1 MRAMETLSGSSVGD
15 NSRRGD
21 AEPSAL
27 TRYLQTLRGH
37 IKLIIACVIVTLL
50 AAGAYVKL
58 APRTYTADAMML
70 INPASSQDTVLFS
83 LPVLHSSGDPTQDVL
98 TASALITSQE
108 VAQATVKSLHLH
120 ESAST
125 LLGKIQAVPL
135 DQSNIISVEA
145 TDSTPQGAQRIA
157 NEFARQ
163 AVVVR
168 TARLHQ
174 AIATVIPGLKT
185 SVSRLPA
192 SQRNGTGSLGD
203 QLTQLEQLQ
212 SSSDPTISVSSQ
224 ALLPL
229 SPTSPRTTLS
239 LAAGL
244 LAGLLIGIGAAFAI
258 GALDP
263 RVQREEQLYERFP
276 RIPVLARVPD
286 NHVPAET
293 GPLTPADL
301 PPTSFDQYR
310 LLRAVLTARHPAPQA
325 FLMTGSA
332 PAEGKT
338 TSAINLSAV
347 LAKAG
352 ANVILIDA
360 DLRRPSI
367 ATTLGMTRG
376 PWIEDV
382 LSGTVSLSRA
392 LSATKIGTESVLVL
406 PANGNSGYRAE
417 RLSLGTARSLVSE
430 AKRLADYVVI
440 DSPPLTAVIEA
451 LPFAQAAD
459 DVLVAV
465 RMGHSRMSNI
475 AKLFELLGHQ
485 RITPTGIVLIGA
497 REREMISYHYQETPI
512 ESSWVDPDKRDELI
526 TPPLPSGPSR
536 SS

>member
-1 MRAMETLSGSSVGD
+1 MPAMETFNGSSAGD

-21 AEPSAL
+21 TEPSAL
-27 TRYLQTLRGH
+27 KRYLETLRGH
-37 IKLIIACVIVTLL
+37 VKLIAACVIVTLL

-98 TASALITSQE
+98 TASALITTQK
-108 VAQATVKSLHLH
+108 VAQATVTALHLH
-120 ESAST
+120 ESASS
-125 LLGKIQAVPL
+125 LLGQVTAVPL
-135 DQSNIISVEA
+135 DQSNIISVQA

-157 NEFARQ
+157 NEFAQQ
-163 AVVVR
+163 AVAVR
-168 TARLHQ
+168 TQQLHQ
-174 AIATVIPGLKT
+174 SITTILPGLKT
-185 SVSRLPA
+185 SVERLPA
-192 SQRNGTGSLGD
+192 TQRNGTGTLGD
-203 QLTQLEQLQ
+203 QLTQLEQLLNTN
-212 SSSDPTISVSSQ
+212 DPTISVSSL
-224 ALLPL
+224 ASLPL

-244 LAGLLIGIGAAFAI
+244 IAGLLIGIGAAFAF

-263 RVQREEQLYERFP
+263 RVQREEQLYERFIG
-276 RIPVLARVPD
+276 IPVLARVPD

-310 LLRAVLTARHPAPQA
+310 LLRAVLTARQPAPQA

-338 TSAINLSAV
+338 TSAINLAAV

-367 ATTLGMTRG
+367 AATLGMTRG

-406 PANGNSGYRAE
+406 PAKGNAGYRAE
-417 RLSLGTARSLVSE
+417 RLSLGTARSLVAE
-430 AKRLADYVVI
+430 AKRLADFVVI

-465 RMGHSRMSNI
+465 RMGHSRISNI

-485 RITPTGIVLIGA
+485 RIIPTGIVLIGA
-497 REREMISYHYQETPI
+497 REREMISYHYQETPV
-512 ESSWVDPDKRDELI
+512 SPAWVDPDKPDQLI
-526 TPPLPSGPSR
+526 TPPLPSGQSH